1 MLKVSGY
8 ITYSSFFVFLINYIL
23 QVDYKPTADNGRRLT
38 FCGVVCRGAQWEGVA
53 TCEAS

>member
-23 QVDYKPTADNGRRLT
+23 DYKPAADNGRRLT
-38 FCGVVCRGAQWEGVA
+38 FCGVVCREAQWEGVA

>member
-23 QVDYKPTADNGRRLT
+23 DYKPAADNGRRLT